1 MRNLPVVSQTA
12 ETATLKAMSAKVE
25 VLAGRLEAAPAKPGA
40 AAQVKR
46 CIAEEAQDLRRR
58 NAVLVTENAELQARV
73 AMLERVVE
81 RSEGTGPLSAAR
93 DPGGK
98 WYGYAYTREGAR
110 GPEAPAAAPAAG
122 QRSEA
127 RRPGAQAAPTTP

>member
-1 MRNLPVVSQTA
+1 MPRAA
-12 ETATLKAMSAKVE
+12 EVYGVWSGKENSSH
-25 VLAGRLEAAPAKPGA
+25 LANAGESPYEASPAKPGA

-127 RRPGAQAAPTTP
+127 RPRRRMNK